1 MFWKLGDSL
10 SAQDKELN
18 HHPSPLKHLLTTSSD
33 MLQSLAKVQ
42 DNLEENVHNI
52 LNNSDKPLHNLVMKD
67 YRTLQKD
74 RENYRKKQRDLETAT
89 NKYRKEKEKREG
101 LPSNYLYKD
110 IQDNKEQRY
119 LSWC

>member
-119 LSWC
+119 